1 MALSKIVRDSLSTG
15 IDDNSDATA
24 ITIDSSERV
33 GINTNS
39 PEAMLQVQNGD
50 ITVGWADNFIGTQF
64 QSGSDYRLGMKFGT
78 VNRTTKIIAEAA
90 DNNGEITFEVNG
102 SERARI
108 DSSGNVGIGTT
119 SMSNT
124 LQVNGN
130 GVRLVNSADTDA
142 LHLQY
147 FSSNNAVYA
156 MYSNTGTA
164 AVQITASDTP
174 HAGFGSASRII
185 GVETVTIVGTN
196 NLYGSTICN
205 KSLYAT
211 GGTSVNGMYFLASN
225 NDTAG
230 YISWNGSSTAYNT
243 SSDYRMK
250 QGVEDMTGAIARVNQ
265 LAPKRFQ
272 FIDATDV
279 TVDGFLAHE
288 AQAVVPEAV
297 RGTKDEVDDDGNAV
311 YQAID
316 QSKLVPLLTAA
327 LKESIAKIEALET
340 EMTALKARV
349 TALEAG

>member
-185 GVETVTIVGTN
+185 G
-196 NLYGSTICN
+196 
-205 KSLYAT
+205 
-211 GGTSVNGMYFLASN
+211 
-225 NDTAG
+225 
-230 YISWNGSSTAYNT
+230 
-243 SSDYRMK
+243 
-250 QGVEDMTGAIARVNQ
+250 
-265 LAPKRFQ
+265 
-272 FIDATDV
+272 
-279 TVDGFLAHE
+279 
-288 AQAVVPEAV
+288 
-297 RGTKDEVDDDGNAV
+297 
-311 YQAID
+311 
-316 QSKLVPLLTAA
+316 
-327 LKESIAKIEALET
+327 
-340 EMTALKARV
+340 
-349 TALEAG
+349 